1 MKRKQLMP
9 KPVYM
14 AFKTEHYELLKK
26 KLAEMSKHGCC
37 NLCNCLACGALQ
49 LYREVFGEE
58 PKGDK

>member
-1 MKRKQLMP
+1 MP